1 MKLESILQLK
11 ELVREKDARLAAIDR
26 RLAMLAGLVKSAHS
40 HEELDGYVAE
50 LEDLK
55 TETDELIAFK
65 VKARKDIDK
74 FYACP
79 VR

>member
-26 RLAMLAGLVKSAHS
+26 RLAMLAGLVKSAGS
-40 HEELDGYVAE
+40 HEELDGYDAE

-65 VKARKDIDK
+65 AKARKDIDK